1 MGYVFDFKDAQEY
14 QAGLNSP
21 MNRYC
26 LDLEIRL
33 FLRMLDPKPGQRILD
48 IGCGAGTALAPLLN
62 FEQGI
67 LDLTG
72 IDPSP
77 YMLDMAYG
85 QLGNRADLHRGAAE
99 DLPFD
104 DNAFETAFFFTSL
117 EYTERPAKAIEEA
130 CRVAKD
136 QVIIGVHNRN
146 APLNLYRKAKGY
158 FSPGKFSHARFF
170 GIWEIK
176 RMMTNILGRVPV
188 TWRTT
193 LQCPFVRGKWAAWME
208 ELPLVQRSFWG
219 TFTVMRIQPV
229 PTFRTRPL
237 SLKVRT
243 RKLYHPASG
252 LATGYRAEEGYG
264 RPMV

>member
-1 MGYVFDFKDAQEY
+1 MGYVFDFKDAGEY
-14 QAGLNSP
+14 DGGLETP

-26 LDLEIRL
+26 HDLEIKL
-33 FLRMLDPKPGQRILD
+33 LMKMLDPKPGQRILD
-48 IGCGAGTALAPLLN
+48 IGCGTGISLVPLLDSKL
-62 FEQGI
+62 GR

-77 YMLDMAYG
+77 YMLDLAYER
-85 QLGNRADLHRGAAE
+85 LGDRVDLHRGAAE

-136 QVIIGVHNRN
+136 QVIIGVYNRH
-146 APLNLYRKAKGY
+146 APLNLYRRLKGY
-158 FSPGKFSHARFF
+158 FFSGRFSHARFF
-170 GIWEIK
+170 GIWELK
-176 RMMTNILGRVPV
+176 RMMSNILGRVPV

-193 LQCPFVRGKWAAWME
+193 LQCPFIRGKWPARIE
-208 ELPLVQRSFWG
+208 NYGLVQRFYFG
-219 TFTVMRIQPV
+219 TFIAMRIKPV

-237 SLKVRT
+237 SLKVRA
-243 RKLYHPASG
+243 RKLYHPNRG
-252 LATGYRAEEGYG
+252 LVTGYRAGE
-264 RPMV
+264 